1 MVFPERKSP
10 FMTPGCDRMLG
21 GVALNALFR
30 YEATRPLCA
39 QAGESSGLSN
49 LYIGAAIV
57 VINCVLSAGSTIYV
71 EFMLKKVSAVRPIGQ
86 EASNPY

>member
-1 MVFPERKSP
+1 
-10 FMTPGCDRMLG
+10 MLG
-21 GVALNALFR
+21 GVASFALFR
-30 YEATRPLCA
+30 DETARPFCA

-71 EFMLKKVSAVRPIGQ
+71 EFMLKKVSAARPIGQ
-86 EASNPY
+86 EASNPH